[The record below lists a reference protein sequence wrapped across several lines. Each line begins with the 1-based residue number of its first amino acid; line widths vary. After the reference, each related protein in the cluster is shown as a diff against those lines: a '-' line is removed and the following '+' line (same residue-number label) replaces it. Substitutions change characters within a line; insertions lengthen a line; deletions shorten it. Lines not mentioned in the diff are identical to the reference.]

1 MQDSGPCRKSAGW
14 VSRRWWEFWES
25 RRDLPESKSWT
36 AGRATSILRW
46 AREDAWNEK
55 SCNVEKRATQLKDWL

>member
-1 MQDSGPCRKSAGW
+1 MQDSEPCIKSAGR

-36 AGRATSILRW
+36 AGRVSGGR
-46 AREDAWNEK
+46 
-55 SCNVEKRATQLKDWL
+55 EKRQREKLALDPTLRLSSCVMSLL